1 MPIHKT
7 SSGYKWGAHGATYPT
22 REGAEKQ
29 AAAAYANGYKGY
41 SEGGEVTDMK
51 ELHRKIIQA
60 CLDHEMEGAAHDVV
74 SSVAGH
80 EMHDLHD
87 EDKVNA
93 ADKSVKDDSV
103 HEPTEDVHPYN
114 KPKEKEL
121 PVDEHGKHEQAM
133 AGEVVPH
140 YAEPEND
147 NSEYGQDDEDEET
160 KRIVAAFAKYKK

>member
-7 SSGYKWGAHGATYPT
+7 ASGYKWGEHGATYPT

-41 SEGGEVTDMK
+41 SEGGEVTGMK

-80 EMHDLHD
+80 EMHDLHTA
-87 EDKVNA
+87 DKVNA
-93 ADKSVKDDSV
+93 RDKSLKDDSV
-103 HEPTEDVHPYN
+103 HEGNEDVLAN
-114 KPKEKEL
+114 DKPEEKEL
-121 PVDEHGKHEQAM
+121 PVDEHGKHEQAE

-140 YAEPEND
+140 YADESVD
-147 NSEYGQDDEDEET
+147 NSGYDQDEEDEET